1 MSAAIMGTQ
10 AGSATCGSYHASLR
24 NSRRIRL
31 EHSCQM
37 DRDSSGAALPHR
49 PSRPHNH
56 GLDPPLNDTVS
67 LYSMN
72 LTPRQQEILDFI
84 AAFRRE
90 HRCSPSIPEMQ
101 RAFGIKSPNGIASH
115 LAALEAKGAIRRA
128 VRGSR
133 QVELTSDSPLASIPV
148 CGAVPAGPPQNFGQ
162 DLGQGQSEGFIEVNL
177 EPLGFKPQ
185 RGCYA
190 LRVRGDSMRDAA
202 ILDGDIVVLQLS
214 PNPKAGQI
222 VAALID
228 GESTLKRLVNMT
240 GKWYLKAENAAY
252 PELIPRSDLVIQGAV
267 KLVIRQLKG

>member
-1 MSAAIMGTQ
+1 
-10 AGSATCGSYHASLR
+10 
-24 NSRRIRL
+24 
-31 EHSCQM
+31 M
-37 DRDSSGAALPHR
+37 DRDSSGAALLLR
-49 PSRPHNH
+49 PSRRRNH
-56 GLDPPLNDTVS
+56 GLGQPLNDTVS

-72 LTPRQQEILDFI
+72 LTSRQQEILDFI

-128 VRGSR
+128 DRGSR
-133 QVELTSDSPLASIPV
+133 QVELTSDSPLASIPI
-148 CGAVPAGPPQNFGQ
+148 CGAIPAGPPQNFGQ
-162 DLGQGQSEGFIEVNL
+162 DLGQGQSEGFIQVDL
-177 EPLGFKPQ
+177 ETLGFKPQ

-202 ILDGDIVVLQLS
+202 ILDGDIVVLQPS
-214 PNPKAGQI
+214 PNPKAGQL

-228 GESTLKRLVNMT
+228 GESTLKRLVNMK

-267 KLVIRQLKG
+267 KLVIRQLKA

>member
-1 MSAAIMGTQ
+1 M
-10 AGSATCGSYHASLR
+10 L
-24 NSRRIRL
+24 
-31 EHSCQM
+31 
-37 DRDSSGAALPHR
+37 
-49 PSRPHNH
+49 
-56 GLDPPLNDTVS
+56 
-67 LYSMN
+67 

-84 AAFRRE
+84 AEFRRE

-128 VRGSR
+128 ERGSR
-133 QVELTSDSPLASIPV
+133 QVELTSDSPLASIPI
-148 CGAVPAGPPQNFGQ
+148 CGAIPAGPPQNFGQ
-162 DLGQGQSEGFIEVNL
+162 TQSEGFIQVDL
-177 EPLGFKPQ
+177 ETLGFKPQ

-202 ILDGDIVVLQLS
+202 ILDGDIVVLQPS

-228 GESTLKRLVNMT
+228 GESTLKRLVSLK
-240 GKWYLKAENAAY
+240 GKWFLKAENTAY

-267 KLVIRQLKG
+267 QMVIRQMKG